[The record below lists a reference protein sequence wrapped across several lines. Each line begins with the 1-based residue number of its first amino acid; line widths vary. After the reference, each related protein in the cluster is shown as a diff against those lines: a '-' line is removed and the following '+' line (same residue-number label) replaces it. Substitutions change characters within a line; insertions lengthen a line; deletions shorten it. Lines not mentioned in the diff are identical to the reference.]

1 MGVVSILTHSFTDGY
16 NRKFGRVFG
25 GGLERYI
32 LDLCSVI
39 RGLGH
44 IPEVHQLSYFES
56 FQTRTEQIDVFG
68 YSYDMDNVPEAF
80 DRMAAAARGPVI
92 YASCLWQPITYKP
105 GSLGIC
111 HGINWDRPGLPL
123 ETKQQ
128 VAEHIQLALDGLVRI
143 VSVDSHFQTF
153 CRAACTYTDP
163 RQVVLIPNAVDTSYF
178 TPAPPTRTFEQEQ
191 EDEWLVAW
199 KNDLASYEENA
210 GAVISGVQAVKGQ
223 GGTSCVGANSGKANG
238 DGGGDT
244 DSDQE
249 PEGKETVDLHLQLS
263 KLEEV
268 GADGETYKF
277 AHNHRYSKD
286 WATDI
291 LAEADAEHQV
301 NGPIQGQVEKKT
313 VEARVTSPR
322 PIRIIYPRRISM
334 ERGII
339 PMMLAA
345 DKLLGAFPDLE
356 IEFAGEL
363 VEGSTVG
370 RVFRYWHRTHPHA
383 ERINQRTYDFR
394 DIREAYHQADIAVI
408 PTVFSEGTSYACL
421 EAMSCGLP
429 VIASNVGGLNDL
441 IQDGFNGLLVP
452 PDEQELTA
460 ALVRLV
466 QDRAERERLGI
477 YARETA
483 LSYDLARWR
492 SRWSTVLESFL
503 AETGLKEGI
512 RG

>member
-16 NRKFGRVFG
+16 NREFSRVFG
-25 GGLERYI
+25 GGLERYV

-44 IPEVHQLSYFES
+44 IPEVHQLSYFEA
-56 FQTRTEQIDVFG
+56 FQTRTEQIDVYG
-68 YSYDMDNVPEAF
+68 YAYDMNDVPEAF
-80 DRMAAAARGPVI
+80 ARMAAAARGPVI
-92 YASCLWQPITYKP
+92 YASCLWQPIAYKP

-111 HGINWDRPGLPL
+111 HGINWDRPALPL

-153 CRAACTYTDP
+153 CRAACTFTDP
-163 RQVVLIPNAVDTSYF
+163 GQVVLIPNAVDTSYF
-178 TPAPPTRTFEQEQ
+178 TPAPPRRTFEHEQ
-191 EDEWLVAW
+191 EEEWLAAW
-199 KNDLASYEENA
+199 KKDLASYEDHA
-210 GAVISGVQAVKGQ
+210 GAIVSGLNAASLVRKR
-223 GGTSCVGANSGKANG
+223 NDG
-238 DGGGDT
+238 DGVLRTDRSEVTVIAEELDSGDIRQNGAGRQPNELT
-244 DSDQE
+244 DEYLKKQA
-249 PEGKETVDLHLQLS
+249 
-263 KLEEV
+263 EV
-268 GADGETYKF
+268 TTA
-277 AHNHRYSKD
+277 AIHAN
-286 WATDI
+286 
-291 LAEADAEHQV
+291 
-301 NGPIQGQVEKKT
+301 P
-313 VEARVTSPR
+313 PR
-322 PIRIIYPRRISM
+322 PLRILYPRRISM

-345 DKLLGAFPDLE
+345 DRLLGAFPDLE
-356 IEFAGEL
+356 VEFAGEL
-363 VEGSTVG
+363 VKGSTVG
-370 RVFRYWHRTHPHA
+370 RSFRYWHRTHPHA
-383 ERINQRTYDFR
+383 DRIKHRTYDFR

-452 PDEQELTA
+452 PGEEALTA

-483 LSYDLARWR
+483 LSYDISHWR
-492 SRWSTVLESFL
+492 SRWGTVLESFL
-503 AETGLKEGI
+503 AEAGLKEGI

>member
-16 NRKFGRVFG
+16 NRGFGRVFG

-44 IPEVHQLSYFES
+44 IPEVHQLSYFEA

-153 CRAACTYTDP
+153 CRAACTYTDS
-163 RQVVLIPNAVDTSYF
+163 RKVVLIPNAVDTSYF
-178 TPAPPTRTFEQEQ
+178 TPAPPTRTLEQEQ
-191 EDEWLVAW
+191 EDEWLAAW
-199 KNDLASYEENA
+199 KTDLARHEENV
-210 GAVISGVQAVKGQ
+210 GAVISGVQAVE
-223 GGTSCVGANSGKANG
+223 GK
-238 DGGGDT
+238 

-249 PEGKETVDLHLQLS
+249 PEGKETVDFHLNLS

-268 GADGETYKF
+268 EADGETYRF
-277 AHNHRYSKD
+277 AHNHRNSTD
-286 WATDI
+286 WATE
-291 LAEADAEHQV
+291 LLVEDAEYQV
-301 NGPIQGQVEKKT
+301 NAPIQGQVEKKT
-313 VEARVTSPR
+313 MDARMTYPR

-383 ERINQRTYDFR
+383 GRINQRTYDFR
-394 DIREAYHQADIAVI
+394 DIRDAYHQADIAVI

-452 PDEQELTA
+452 PGEQELTA

>member
-16 NRKFGRVFG
+16 NREFSRVFG
-25 GGLERYI
+25 GGLERYV

-44 IPEVHQLSYFES
+44 IPEVHQLSYFEA
-56 FQTRTEQIDVFG
+56 FQTRTEQIDVYG
-68 YSYDMDNVPEAF
+68 YAYDMNDVPEAF
-80 DRMAAAARGPVI
+80 TRMAAAARGPVI
-92 YASCLWQPITYKP
+92 YASCLWQPIAYKP

-111 HGINWDRPGLPL
+111 HGINWDRPALPL

-153 CRAACTYTDP
+153 CRAACTFADP
-163 RQVVLIPNAVDTSYF
+163 GQVVLIPNAVDTSYF
-178 TPAPPTRTFEQEQ
+178 TPAPPRRTLELEQE
-191 EDEWLVAW
+191 EEWLAAW
-199 KNDLASYEENA
+199 KKDLASHEDHA
-210 GAVISGVQAVKGQ
+210 GVVISGLNA
-223 GGTSCVGANSGKANG
+223 TSFVRERNDG
-238 DGGGDT
+238 DGVVRADRSEVTVIAEELDSANIRQGPAGLQPSELIGVHLKEQGDDT
-244 DSDQE
+244 
-249 PEGKETVDLHLQLS
+249 T
-263 KLEEV
+263 
-268 GADGETYKF
+268 AATYV
-277 AHNHRYSKD
+277 NPSRPLR
-286 WATDI
+286 I
-291 LAEADAEHQV
+291 L
-301 NGPIQGQVEKKT
+301 
-313 VEARVTSPR
+313 
-322 PIRIIYPRRISM
+322 YPRRISM

-345 DKLLGAFPDLE
+345 DRLLGAFPDLE
-356 IEFAGEL
+356 VEFAGEL

-370 RVFRYWHRTHPHA
+370 RSFRYWHRTHPHA
-383 ERINQRTYDFR
+383 DRIKHRTYDFR

-429 VIASNVGGLNDL
+429 VVASNVGGLNDL

-452 PDEQELTA
+452 PDEEALTA

-483 LSYDLARWR
+483 LSYDISQWR
-492 SRWSTVLESFL
+492 RRWSTVLESFL
-503 AETGLKEGI
+503 SEAGLKEGI

>member
-16 NRKFGRVFG
+16 NREFSRVFG
-25 GGLERYI
+25 GGLERYV

-44 IPEVHQLSYFES
+44 IPEVHQLSYFEA
-56 FQTRTEQIDVFG
+56 FQTRTEQIDVYG
-68 YSYDMDNVPEAF
+68 YAYDMNDVPEAF
-80 DRMAAAARGPVI
+80 ARMAAAARGPVI
-92 YASCLWQPITYKP
+92 YASCLWQPIAYKP

-111 HGINWDRPGLPL
+111 HGINWDRPALPL
-123 ETKQQ
+123 GTKQQ

-153 CRAACTYTDP
+153 CRAACTFADP
-163 RQVVLIPNAVDTSYF
+163 GQVVLIPNAVDTSYF
-178 TPAPPTRTFEQEQ
+178 TPAPPRRTLELEQE
-191 EDEWLVAW
+191 EEWLAAW
-199 KNDLASYEENA
+199 KKDLASHEDHTEA
-210 GAVISGVQAVKGQ
+210 AISGLNAASFVKGRNDGDAMVRADRSEVTVIAAELDSANIRQ
-223 GGTSCVGANSGKANG
+223 GLAGRQPN
-238 DGGGDT
+238 DL
-244 DSDQE
+244 SDDYL
-249 PEGKETVDLHLQLS
+249 KEQDEDVTTAIQVSPSRPL
-263 KLEEV
+263 
-268 GADGETYKF
+268 
-277 AHNHRYSKD
+277 R
-286 WATDI
+286 I
-291 LAEADAEHQV
+291 L
-301 NGPIQGQVEKKT
+301 
-313 VEARVTSPR
+313 
-322 PIRIIYPRRISM
+322 YPRRISM

-345 DKLLGAFPDLE
+345 DRMLGAFPDLE
-356 IEFAGEL
+356 VEFAGEL

-370 RVFRYWHRTHPHA
+370 RSFRYWHRTHPHA
-383 ERINQRTYDFR
+383 DRIKHRTYDFR

-429 VIASNVGGLNDL
+429 VVASNVGGLNDL

-452 PDEQELTA
+452 PGEEALTA

-483 LSYDLARWR
+483 LSYDISHWR
-492 SRWSTVLESFL
+492 RRWSSVLESFL
-503 AETGLKEGI
+503 AEAGLKEGI

>member
-16 NRKFGRVFG
+16 NREFGRVFG

-44 IPEVHQLSYFES
+44 IPEVHQLSYFEA

-68 YSYDMDNVPEAF
+68 YAYDMNDVPEAF

-178 TPAPPTRTFEQEQ
+178 TPAPPTRTLEQER
-191 EDEWLVAW
+191 EDEWLAAW
-199 KNDLASYEENA
+199 KSDLASHEENV
-210 GAVISGVQAVKGQ
+210 GAVISGVQVAEGKGK
-223 GGTSCVGANSGKANG
+223 TSVDGADSGKHEG
-238 DGGGDT
+238 DCDR
-244 DSDQE
+244 
-249 PEGKETVDLHLQLS
+249 EG
-263 KLEEV
+263 
-268 GADGETYKF
+268 
-277 AHNHRYSKD
+277 
-286 WATDI
+286 
-291 LAEADAEHQV
+291 
-301 NGPIQGQVEKKT
+301 PVEKKA
-313 VEARVTSPR
+313 VDARVTSAR
-322 PIRIIYPRRISM
+322 PLRIIYPRRISM

-370 RVFRYWHRTHPHA
+370 RAFRYWHRTHPHA
-383 ERINQRTYDFR
+383 DRINQRTYDFR

-452 PDEQELTA
+452 PGEQELTA

-483 LSYDLARWR
+483 LSYDLSRWR

>member
-16 NRKFGRVFG
+16 NREFGRVFG

-39 RGLGH
+39 RGFGH
-44 IPEVHQLSYFES
+44 IPEVHQLSYFEA
-56 FQTRTEQIDVFG
+56 FQTRTEQIDVYG
-68 YSYDMDNVPEAF
+68 YDYDMENVPEAF
-80 DRMAAAARGPVI
+80 ERMAAAARGPII
-92 YASCLWQPITYKP
+92 YASCLWQPINYKP

-111 HGINWDRPGLPL
+111 HGINWDRPALPI
-123 ETKQQ
+123 ETKHQ

-153 CRAACTYTDP
+153 CRAACTYTDSE
-163 RQVVLIPNAVDTSYF
+163 QLVLIPNAVDTSYF
-178 TPAPPTRTFEQEQ
+178 VPAPPRRILTQQNEE
-191 EDEWLVAW
+191 EGMA
-199 KNDLASYEENA
+199 AS
-210 GAVISGVQAVKGQ
+210 
-223 GGTSCVGANSGKANG
+223 
-238 DGGGDT
+238 
-244 DSDQE
+244 
-249 PEGKETVDLHLQLS
+249 
-263 KLEEV
+263 
-268 GADGETYKF
+268 
-277 AHNHRYSKD
+277 
-286 WATDI
+286 
-291 LAEADAEHQV
+291 
-301 NGPIQGQVEKKT
+301 
-313 VEARVTSPR
+313 SPR
-322 PIRIIYPRRISM
+322 PIRILYPRRISS

-345 DKLLGAFPDLE
+345 DKLLGAFPDVE

-370 RVFRYWHRTHPHA
+370 RAFRYWQRTHPHTA
-383 ERINQRTYDFR
+383 RIHQHTYDFR
-394 DIREAYHQADIAVI
+394 EIREAYHQADIVVI
-408 PTVFSEGTSYACL
+408 PTLFSEGTSYACL

-452 PDEQELTA
+452 PGEQALTA

-483 LSYDLARWR
+483 LSYDLSIWR
-492 SRWSTVLESFL
+492 RRWSRVLESFL
-503 AETGLKEGI
+503 TETGLKEAI
-512 RG
+512 RT

>member
-16 NRKFGRVFG
+16 NREFGRVFG

-44 IPEVHQLSYFES
+44 IPEVHQLSYFEA

-80 DRMAAAARGPVI
+80 DRMASAARGPVI

-153 CRAACTYTDP
+153 CRAACTYPDP
-163 RQVVLIPNAVDTSYF
+163 RQVVLIPNAVDTTYF

-191 EDEWLVAW
+191 EDEWLAAW
-199 KNDLASYEENA
+199 KTDLASHEENA
-210 GAVISGVQAVKGQ
+210 GAVISGVKVVKGKA
-223 GGTSCVGANSGKANG
+223 GTSGDGANSGKANG
-238 DGGGDT
+238 DRGGDG
-244 DSDQE
+244 DE
-249 PEGKETVDLHLQLS
+249 EREGKETV
-263 KLEEV
+263 E
-268 GADGETYKF
+268 GESYTVTR
-277 AHNHRYSKD
+277 NHRNTTD
-286 WATDI
+286 WTTDVVV
-291 LAEADAEHQV
+291 ADAEYQV
-301 NGPIQGQVEKKT
+301 NSLIQGHVEKET
-313 VEARVTSPR
+313 ADARVTSPR

-370 RVFRYWHRTHPHA
+370 RAFRYWHRTHPHA

-394 DIREAYHQADIAVI
+394 DVREAYHQADIAVI

-441 IQDGFNGLLVP
+441 IQDGFNGILVP
-452 PDEQELTA
+452 PGEQELTA

>member
-16 NRKFGRVFG
+16 NREFGRVFG

-44 IPEVHQLSYFES
+44 IPEVHQLSYFEA

-123 ETKQQ
+123 DTKQQ

-178 TPAPPTRTFEQEQ
+178 TPAPPTRTLEQKK
-191 EDEWLVAW
+191 EDEWLAAW
-199 KNDLASYEENA
+199 KTDLASHEENA
-210 GAVISGVQAVKGQ
+210 GAVISGMKAVESKG
-223 GGTSCVGANSGKANG
+223 GPSGDGAYSGKANG
-238 DGGGDT
+238 NGGGDT

-249 PEGKETVDLHLQLS
+249 REQKGAVDLHLELS
-263 KLEEV
+263 KLEKAEV
-268 GADGETYKF
+268 HGGSYTVVR
-277 AHNHRYSKD
+277 NHLNSTD

-291 LAEADAEHQV
+291 VIAADAEYQV
-301 NGPIQGQVEKKT
+301 NGLTQEQVEQRT
-313 VEARVTSPR
+313 MDVRVTSPR

-370 RVFRYWHRTHPHA
+370 RAFRYWHRTHPHA

-408 PTVFSEGTSYACL
+408 PTIFSEGTSYACL

-452 PDEQELTA
+452 PGEQELTA

>member
-16 NRKFGRVFG
+16 NREFGRVFG

-44 IPEVHQLSYFES
+44 IPEVHQLSYFEA

-178 TPAPPTRTFEQEQ
+178 IPAPPTRTFEQEQ
-191 EDEWLVAW
+191 EDEWLAAW
-199 KNDLASYEENA
+199 KTDLASHEENA
-210 GAVISGVQAVKGQ
+210 GAVISGMKAVESKG
-223 GGTSCVGANSGKANG
+223 GPSGDGAYNGKANG

-244 DSDQE
+244 DSDQKRE
-249 PEGKETVDLHLQLS
+249 EKGAVDLHLELS
-263 KLEEV
+263 KLEKAEV
-268 GADGETYKF
+268 HGESYTV
-277 AHNHRYSKD
+277 ARNHLNSTD

-291 LAEADAEHQV
+291 VIAADAEYQV
-301 NGPIQGQVEKKT
+301 NGSSQGQVEQKT
-313 VEARVTSPR
+313 MDVRLTSPR

-363 VEGSTVG
+363 VEGSTIG
-370 RVFRYWHRTHPHA
+370 RAFRYWHRTHPHA

-408 PTVFSEGTSYACL
+408 PTIFSEGTSYACL

-452 PDEQELTA
+452 PGEQELTA

-466 QDRAERERLGI
+466 QDRSERERLGI

>member
-16 NRKFGRVFG
+16 NREFARVFG

-39 RGLGH
+39 HEMGH
-44 IPEVHQLSYFES
+44 IPEVHQLSYFEA

-68 YSYDMDNVPEAF
+68 YPYDMNDVPEAF
-80 DRMAAAARGPVI
+80 ARMAEAARGPII
-92 YASCLWQPITYKP
+92 YASCIWQPIAYKP

-128 VAEHIQLALDGLVRI
+128 VAEHIQQAVDGLLNI
-143 VSVDSHFQTF
+143 VSVDSHFQTY
-153 CRAACTYTDP
+153 CRASCTFSDP
-163 RQVVLIPNAVDTSYF
+163 AQLILIPNAVDTSYF
-178 TPAPPTRTFEQEQ
+178 TPAPPRRQMQHEQEAQ
-191 EDEWLVAW
+191 WLSQWKEDLEHHEDRLDRIFISSTPDAPPPGLERDQHIDGDVP
-199 KNDLASYEENA
+199 KNMLTQKPVVQNEESEESEESEEQSA
-210 GAVISGVQAVKGQ
+210 GF
-223 GGTSCVGANSGKANG
+223 
-238 DGGGDT
+238 
-244 DSDQE
+244 
-249 PEGKETVDLHLQLS
+249 TVTS
-263 KLEEV
+263 KLNERDAISRPV
-268 GADGETYKF
+268 
-277 AHNHRYSKD
+277 R
-286 WATDI
+286 I
-291 LAEADAEHQV
+291 L
-301 NGPIQGQVEKKT
+301 
-313 VEARVTSPR
+313 
-322 PIRIIYPRRISM
+322 YPRRVSL

-345 DKLLGAFPDLE
+345 DQLLGAFPDLE

-370 RVFRYWHRTHPHA
+370 RSFRYWHRTHPHA
-383 ERINQRTYDFR
+383 NRIFHRTYDFR
-394 DIREAYHQADIAVI
+394 DIREAYHHADIAVI
-408 PTVFSEGTSYACL
+408 PTIFSEGTSYACL

-429 VIASNVGGLNDL
+429 VVASNVGGLNDL

-452 PDEQELTA
+452 PNQEALTA

-483 LSYDLARWR
+483 LAYDL
-492 SRWSTVLESFL
+492 SRWKRKWSEVLRTFL
-503 AETGLKEGI
+503 ADADIKEGV
-512 RG
+512 R

>member
-16 NRKFGRVFG
+16 NREFGRVFG

-39 RGLGH
+39 RGLGQ
-44 IPEVHQLSYFES
+44 IPEVHQLSYFEA

-178 TPAPPTRTFEQEQ
+178 TPAPPTRTFEQKQ

-199 KNDLASYEENA
+199 KNDLASHGENV
-210 GAVISGVQAVKGQ
+210 GAVISGVQAVE
-223 GGTSCVGANSGKANG
+223 GK
-238 DGGGDT
+238 

-249 PEGKETVDLHLQLS
+249 PEGKETVDFHMNLS

-268 GADGETYKF
+268 EADGETYRF
-277 AHNHRYSKD
+277 AHNHRNSKD
-286 WATDI
+286 WATE
-291 LAEADAEHQV
+291 LLVEDAEYQV
-301 NGPIQGQVEKKT
+301 NAPIQGQVEKKT
-313 VEARVTSPR
+313 VDARMTYPR

-383 ERINQRTYDFR
+383 GRINQRTYDFR

-452 PDEQELTA
+452 PGEQELTA

>member
-16 NRKFGRVFG
+16 NREFGRVFG

-32 LDLCSVI
+32 LELCSVI

-44 IPEVHQLSYFES
+44 IPEVHQLSYFEA

-178 TPAPPTRTFEQEQ
+178 TPAPPTRTFEQKQ

-199 KNDLASYEENA
+199 KNDLASHGENV
-210 GAVISGVQAVKGQ
+210 GAVISGMKAEESQAGPS
-223 GGTSCVGANSGKANG
+223 GDGAYSAKANG

-244 DSDQE
+244 DDQE
-249 PEGKETVDLHLQLS
+249 REEKGAVDLHLELS
-263 KLEEV
+263 KLETAEV
-268 GADGETYKF
+268 NGETYRV
-277 AHNHRYSKD
+277 ARNLRNATD
-286 WATDI
+286 WATDV
-291 LAEADAEHQV
+291 LAEADAEYQV

-313 VEARVTSPR
+313 VDARMTSPR

-356 IEFAGEL
+356 VEFAGEL

-383 ERINQRTYDFR
+383 GRINQRTYDFR

-408 PTVFSEGTSYACL
+408 PTIFSEGTSYACL

-452 PDEQELTA
+452 PGEQELTA

-492 SRWSTVLESFL
+492 SRWSTVLESFM

>member
-16 NRKFGRVFG
+16 NRDFSRVFG

-44 IPEVHQLSYFES
+44 IPEVHQLSYFEA
-56 FQTRTEQIDVFG
+56 FQTRTEQVDVYG
-68 YSYDMDNVPEAF
+68 YAYDMNDVPEAF
-80 DRMAAAARGPVI
+80 ARMAAAARGPII
-92 YASCLWQPITYKP
+92 YASCLWQPIVYKP

-128 VAEHIQLALDGLVRI
+128 VAEHIQQALDGLVRI

-153 CRAACTYTDP
+153 CRAACMFTDP
-163 RQVVLIPNAVDTSYF
+163 GQVVLIPNAVDTSFF
-178 TPAPPTRTFEQEQ
+178 TPAPPRRTFNHEQE
-191 EDEWLVAW
+191 EEWLAAW
-199 KNDLASYEENA
+199 KKDLASQEEPVE
-210 GAVISGVQAVKGQ
+210 AVISGWNAV
-223 GGTSCVGANSGKANG
+223 SSMRDRR
-238 DGGGDT
+238 DGGGMVRVDRSEVTVIAEELDAADT
-244 DSDQE
+244 KQGPAGRQPNGLTGE
-249 PEGKETVDLHLQLS
+249 HLLEQGDDKTAAIRENLS
-263 KLEEV
+263 RPL
-268 GADGETYKF
+268 
-277 AHNHRYSKD
+277 R
-286 WATDI
+286 I
-291 LAEADAEHQV
+291 L
-301 NGPIQGQVEKKT
+301 
-313 VEARVTSPR
+313 
-322 PIRIIYPRRISM
+322 YPRRISM

-345 DKLLGAFPDLE
+345 DRLLGAFPDLE

-370 RVFRYWHRTHPHA
+370 RSFRYWHRTHPHA
-383 ERINQRTYDFR
+383 DRIKHHTYDFR

-429 VIASNVGGLNDL
+429 VVASNVGGLNDL

-452 PDEQELTA
+452 PGEEALTA

-466 QDRAERERLGI
+466 QGRAERERLGI

-483 LSYDLARWR
+483 LSYDISHWR
-492 SRWSTVLESFL
+492 HRWSTVLESFL
-503 AETGLKEGI
+503 AEAGLKEGI

>member
-16 NRKFGRVFG
+16 NREFNRVFG

-32 LDLCSVI
+32 LDLCRVI

-44 IPEVHQLSYFES
+44 IPEVHQLSYFEA
-56 FQTRTEQIDVFG
+56 FQTRTEQIDVYG
-68 YSYDMDNVPEAF
+68 YDYDMQNVPEAF
-80 DRMAAAARGPVI
+80 DRMAAAARGPII
-92 YASCLWQPITYKP
+92 YASCLWQPINYKP

-123 ETKQQ
+123 DTKRQ

-153 CRAACTYTDP
+153 CRAACTYNDSE
-163 RQVVLIPNAVDTSYF
+163 QIVLIPNAVDTSYF
-178 TPAPPTRTFEQEQ
+178 VPAPPRRTLPQQNEE
-191 EDEWLVAW
+191 EWMAAW
-199 KNDLASYEENA
+199 KRDTTMQAEHADIIVQQSGDNIVGLDRADQDDLDAYSRSVEKAITKSYHPELLEASS
-210 GAVISGVQAVKGQ
+210 VISVESEA
-223 GGTSCVGANSGKANG
+223 T
-238 DGGGDT
+238 
-244 DSDQE
+244 
-249 PEGKETVDLHLQLS
+249 ETVPHSWQ
-263 KLEEV
+263 
-268 GADGETYKF
+268 
-277 AHNHRYSKD
+277 AHTKNDEPAS
-286 WATDI
+286 T
-291 LAEADAEHQV
+291 
-301 NGPIQGQVEKKT
+301 
-313 VEARVTSPR
+313 PR
-322 PIRIIYPRRISM
+322 AIRILYPRRISS

-345 DKLLGAFPDLE
+345 DTLLGAFPDVE
-356 IEFAGEL
+356 VEFAGEL

-370 RVFRYWHRTHPHA
+370 RAFRYWQRTHPYTA
-383 ERINQRTYDFR
+383 RIHQHTYDFR
-394 DIREAYHQADIAVI
+394 EIRDAYHQADIVVI
-408 PTVFSEGTSYACL
+408 PTLFSEGTSYACL

-452 PDEQELTA
+452 PGEQALSA

-483 LSYDLARWR
+483 LSYDLSIWR
-492 SRWSTVLESFL
+492 SRWSRVLESFL
-503 AETGLKEGI
+503 TETGLREGI
-512 RG
+512 RT

>member
-16 NRKFGRVFG
+16 NREFSRVFG
-25 GGLERYI
+25 GGLERYV

-44 IPEVHQLSYFES
+44 IPEVHQLSYFEA
-56 FQTRTEQIDVFG
+56 FHTRTEQIDVYG
-68 YSYDMDNVPEAF
+68 YAYDMNDVPEAF
-80 DRMAAAARGPVI
+80 ARMAAAARGPVI
-92 YASCLWQPITYKP
+92 YASCLWQPIAYKP

-111 HGINWDRPGLPL
+111 HGINWDRPALPL

-153 CRAACTYTDP
+153 CRAACTFADAS
-163 RQVVLIPNAVDTSYF
+163 QVVLIPNAVDTSYF
-178 TPAPPTRTFEQEQ
+178 TPAPPRRTFEPEQ
-191 EDEWLVAW
+191 EEEWLAAW
-199 KNDLASYEENA
+199 KKDLAGHEEHA
-210 GAVISGVQAVKGQ
+210 EAAISGLNAASSVGERNVGNGMVRADRSEVTVIAEELDSRDIRQ
-223 GGTSCVGANSGKANG
+223 GLTGRQPNELMDEHLKDQG
-238 DGGGDT
+238 DDT
-244 DSDQE
+244 
-249 PEGKETVDLHLQLS
+249 P
-263 KLEEV
+263 
-268 GADGETYKF
+268 A
-277 AHNHRYSKD
+277 
-286 WATDI
+286 ATNVNPSRPLRI
-291 LAEADAEHQV
+291 L
-301 NGPIQGQVEKKT
+301 
-313 VEARVTSPR
+313 
-322 PIRIIYPRRISM
+322 YPRRISM

-345 DKLLGAFPDLE
+345 DRLLGAFPDLE
-356 IEFAGEL
+356 VEFAGEL

-370 RVFRYWHRTHPHA
+370 RSFRYWHRTHPHA
-383 ERINQRTYDFR
+383 DRIIQRTYDFR

-429 VIASNVGGLNDL
+429 VVASNVGGLNDL

-452 PDEQELTA
+452 PGEEALTA

-466 QDRAERERLGI
+466 QDKAERERLGI
-477 YARETA
+477 YARETT
-483 LSYDLARWR
+483 LSYDISHWR
-492 SRWSTVLESFL
+492 RRWSTVLESFL
-503 AETGLKEGI
+503 AEAGLKEGI

>member
-16 NRKFGRVFG
+16 NREFGRVFG

-44 IPEVHQLSYFES
+44 IPEVHQLSYFEA

-191 EDEWLVAW
+191 EDEWLAAW
-199 KNDLASYEENA
+199 KTDLASHEENA
-210 GAVISGVQAVKGQ
+210 GAVISGMKAVESKG
-223 GGTSCVGANSGKANG
+223 GPSGDGAYSGKANG

-249 PEGKETVDLHLQLS
+249 RDEKGAVGHHLELS
-263 KLEEV
+263 KLEKAEV
-268 GADGETYKF
+268 VGGSSTVARHHLNST
-277 AHNHRYSKD
+277 D

-291 LAEADAEHQV
+291 VISADAEYQV
-301 NGPIQGQVEKKT
+301 NVPIQEQVEQKT
-313 VEARVTSPR
+313 MDVRLTSPR
-322 PIRIIYPRRISM
+322 AIRIIYPRRISM

-370 RVFRYWHRTHPHA
+370 RAFRYWHRTHPHA
-383 ERINQRTYDFR
+383 ERITQRTYDFR

-452 PDEQELTA
+452 PGEQELTA

-483 LSYDLARWR
+483 LSYDLAKWR
-492 SRWSTVLESFL
+492 SRWSTVLASFL

>member
-16 NRKFGRVFG
+16 NREFGRVFG

-39 RGLGH
+39 RELGH
-44 IPEVHQLSYFES
+44 NPEVHQLSYYEA

-68 YSYDMDNVPEAF
+68 YAYDMDDVPEAF
-80 DRMAAAARGPVI
+80 ERMAAAARGPVI
-92 YASCLWQPITYKP
+92 YASCLWQPISYKP

-153 CRAACTYTDP
+153 CRAACTFDDP
-163 RQVVLIPNAVDTSYF
+163 RKVVLIPNAVDTSYF
-178 TPAPPTRTFEQEQ
+178 TPAPPRPRFGQEQ
-191 EDEWLVAW
+191 EAEWLSAW
-199 KNDLASYEENA
+199 KEDLASQEEEA
-210 GAVISGVQAVKGQ
+210 GVSISGWNAKEAVLLDN
-223 GGTSCVGANSGKANG
+223 ADN
-238 DGGGDT
+238 
-244 DSDQE
+244 SDQANE
-249 PEGKETVDLHLQLS
+249 IADSAVSVHSTVLPSQIVRPL
-263 KLEEV
+263 
-268 GADGETYKF
+268 
-277 AHNHRYSKD
+277 R
-286 WATDI
+286 I
-291 LAEADAEHQV
+291 L
-301 NGPIQGQVEKKT
+301 
-313 VEARVTSPR
+313 
-322 PIRIIYPRRISM
+322 YPRRISM

-345 DKLLGAFPDLE
+345 DRLLGAYPDLE

-370 RVFRYWHRTHPHA
+370 RAFRYWHRTHPHQD
-383 ERINQRTYDFR
+383 RILQRTYDFR

-421 EAMSCGLP
+421 EAMSCGIP
-429 VIASNVGGLNDL
+429 VVASNVGGLNDL

-452 PDEQELTA
+452 PGDDALTA
-460 ALVRLV
+460 ALVRLLE
-466 QDRAERERLGI
+466 DRAERERLGI

-483 LSYDLARWR
+483 VAYDLSGWR
-492 SRWSTVLESFL
+492 RKWSSVLEAFL
-503 AETGLKEGI
+503 ADAGLREGI

>member
-16 NRKFGRVFG
+16 NREFGRVFG

-44 IPEVHQLSYFES
+44 IPEVHQLSYFEA

-68 YSYDMDNVPEAF
+68 YAYDMNDVPEAF

-123 ETKQQ
+123 DTKQQ

-178 TPAPPTRTFEQEQ
+178 TPAPPTRTLEQEQ
-191 EDEWLVAW
+191 EDEWLAAW
-199 KNDLASYEENA
+199 KTDLASHEEKA
-210 GAVISGVQAVKGQ
+210 DAVISGVQAVDSKG
-223 GGTSCVGANSGKANG
+223 GAGG
-238 DGGGDT
+238 DGTNRGR
-244 DSDQE
+244 
-249 PEGKETVDLHLQLS
+249 
-263 KLEEV
+263 
-268 GADGETYKF
+268 A
-277 AHNHRYSKD
+277 N
-286 WATDI
+286 DI
-291 LAEADAEHQV
+291 LIEADADYQV
-301 NGPIQGQVEKKT
+301 NGPIRGQVEKKAVDVSLT
-313 VEARVTSPR
+313 PPR

-370 RVFRYWHRTHPHA
+370 RAFRYWHRTHPHA
-383 ERINQRTYDFR
+383 ARINQRTYDFR

-452 PDEQELTA
+452 PGEQELTA

-483 LSYDLARWR
+483 LSYDLTRWR

>member
-16 NRKFGRVFG
+16 NREFGRVFG

-44 IPEVHQLSYFES
+44 IPEVHQLSYFEA

-68 YSYDMDNVPEAF
+68 YSYDMDNVPQAF

-92 YASCLWQPITYKP
+92 YANCLWQPITYKP

-191 EDEWLVAW
+191 EDEWLVAG
-199 KNDLASYEENA
+199 KNDLASHEENA
-210 GAVISGVQAVKGQ
+210 GAVISGVQAV
-223 GGTSCVGANSGKANG
+223 
-238 DGGGDT
+238 
-244 DSDQE
+244 
-249 PEGKETVDLHLQLS
+249 
-263 KLEEV
+263 EV
-268 GADGETYKF
+268 
-277 AHNHRYSKD
+277 
-286 WATDI
+286 
-291 LAEADAEHQV
+291 DAESQV
-301 NGPIQGQVEKKT
+301 NGSIQGQVEKKAAD
-313 VEARVTSPR
+313 ARVSSPR

-370 RVFRYWHRTHPHA
+370 RAFRYWHRTHPHA
-383 ERINQRTYDFR
+383 ERIIQRTYDFR

-452 PDEQELTA
+452 PGEQELTA

-492 SRWSTVLESFL
+492 GRWSTVLESFL

>member
-1 MGVVSILTHSFTDGY
+1 MGIVSILTHSFTDGY
-16 NRKFGRVFG
+16 NREFSRVFG

-32 LDLCSVI
+32 LDLCLVI

-44 IPEVHQLSYFES
+44 MPEVHQLSYFEA
-56 FQTRTEQIDVFG
+56 FQTRTEQIDVYG
-68 YSYDMDNVPEAF
+68 YEYDMNNVPEAF
-80 DRMAAAARGPVI
+80 ERMAAAARGPII
-92 YASCLWQPITYKP
+92 YASCLWQPIHYKP

-123 ETKQQ
+123 DTKRQ

-153 CRAACTYTDP
+153 CRAACTYTDSE
-163 RQVVLIPNAVDTSYF
+163 QIVLIPNAVDTSYF
-178 TPAPPTRTFEQEQ
+178 IPAPPRRTLAQQHEQE
-191 EDEWLVAW
+191 WLAAW
-199 KNDLASYEENA
+199 KQDTALQTEYADMIIAASGDAVAARYPETENDNEQEKGLVNDHHANQINASD
-210 GAVISGVQAVKGQ
+210 VLP
-223 GGTSCVGANSGKANG
+223 T
-238 DGGGDT
+238 
-244 DSDQE
+244 
-249 PEGKETVDLHLQLS
+249 GKEEFAGLS
-263 KLEEV
+263 VHPELEC
-268 GADGETYKF
+268 
-277 AHNHRYSKD
+277 
-286 WATDI
+286 TDDEP
-291 LAEADAEHQV
+291 AA
-301 NGPIQGQVEKKT
+301 
-313 VEARVTSPR
+313 SR
-322 PIRIIYPRRISM
+322 PIRILYPRRISS

-345 DKLLGAFPDLE
+345 DKLLGAFPNVE

-370 RVFRYWHRTHPHA
+370 RAFRYWQRTHPHTA
-383 ERINQRTYDFR
+383 RIRQHTYDFR
-394 DIREAYHQADIAVI
+394 DIRDAYHQADIAVI
-408 PTVFSEGTSYACL
+408 PTLFSEGTSYACL

-452 PDEQELTA
+452 PGEQALTA

-483 LSYDLARWR
+483 LSYDLSIWQ
-492 SRWSTVLESFL
+492 SRWSRVLNAFL
-503 AETGLKEGI
+503 TETGIKEGI
-512 RG
+512 RT